1 MIKPISIKAPRSLC
15 LNTIAV
21 NSKRWGSLDGLK
33 IVSNESD
40 TTTEFYFTNLRSGA
54 DYRDA
59 RFALKE
65 LKALVEK

>member
-1 MIKPISIKAPRSLC
+1 MIKPISIKAPHSLC
-15 LNTIAV
+15 LKTIAV
-21 NSKRWGSLDGLK
+21 NSKRWGSLDNLK
-33 IVSNESD
+33 IVYNEAKA
-40 TTTEFYFTNLRSGA
+40 TTDFYFANLRNGA

>member
-1 MIKPISIKAPRSLC
+1 MIKPISIKATHSLC

-21 NSKRWGSLDGLK
+21 NSKRWGSLDSLK
-33 IVSNESD
+33 IVYNESNA
-40 TTTEFYFTNLRSGA
+40 TTDFYFTEWRSGA